1 MSRHGWPLS
10 ARPLWW
16 KSIRK
21 KQLPIIAAGHIDR
34 PDARDLEEGRGGA
47 GEGEQGSGR
56 QVIVVRRTGPIIVS
70 VTSAHIYFTCL
81 AGQE

>member
-1 MSRHGWPLS
+1 MSRQGRPLS

-34 PDARDLEEGRGGA
+34 PDARDLEEGLGGA
-47 GEGEQGSGR
+47 GEGAQGSGH

-70 VTSAHIYFTCL
+70 VTRAHIYLTIYFH
-81 AGQE
+81 A